1 MLGAKDSS
9 HSSPYSSFKCAP
21 QEGQSPRNHHLLNS
35 SPRPSSQSQYKPVSF
50 LFNVVLSSAELV
62 KEITNLEGEIIY
74 LERYILSLYRAAF
87 EQHIPS
93 SPGGSKTSSQNKS
106 DTESRNSSDKCCLGL
121 EPKLCKD
128 SPDYYNQS
136 LPFTRNVANL
146 DDQKYAATPKSSCK
160 KGWATANQGHR
171 SLAEHL
177 VTSRMDVNLSKPD
190 RLSEDIIRCMSSIYC
205 RLADSADSTPRNTGL
220 SASSNSSLSSS
231 STLSPRNLS
240 ENWSPHFNEET
251 GGSQIQ
257 GLKEDSSN
265 LAAKM
270 LQNFKLLVKNL
281 EKVEPLKMT
290 REEKLAFWI
299 NIHNALVMHAHL
311 AYGTSN
317 YVKSNAILKAAYTIG
332 GQYIN
337 ADIIQSS
344 ILGIRSHYT
353 APWLD
358 TLLSPG
364 KKSKAVNS
372 KHVYSIDYPEPL
384 VHFALCSG
392 AFSDPSVRV
401 YTADNIFKDL
411 RLAKEEFIQ
420 ANVYVH
426 KETKVC
432 LPKMLE
438 DFAKDMSLN
447 MTGLLDIVS
456 ACLSEAE
463 KKAIAR
469 CIKGKP
475 EKCISWLGQNSK
487 FGYVINREAVGERRL
502 SV

>member
-1 MLGAKDSS
+1 MLRFKDSP
-9 HSSPYSSFKCAP
+9 HSSPYSSFQCAP
-21 QEGQSPRNHHLLNS
+21 QDRQSPKNQYFLNS
-35 SPRPSSQSQYKPVSF
+35 SPRPSSQYKP
-50 LFNVVLSSAELV
+50 SSAELV
-62 KEITNLEGEIIY
+62 KEITSLEGEIIY
-74 LERYILSLYRAAF
+74 LERYLLSLYRGAF
-87 EQHIPS
+87 EQHISS
-93 SPGGSKTSSQNKS
+93 SPGESRTPSQNKS
-106 DTESRNSSDKCCLGL
+106 DTESQNSSAKCCLRL
-121 EPKLCKD
+121 EPKLYKD

-136 LPFTRNVANL
+136 LPSARSVASS
-146 DDQKYAATPKSSCK
+146 DYQKHASTPNSSYK
-160 KGWATANQGHR
+160 TGWATPNQGHR
-171 SLAEHL
+171 SLADHL
-177 VTSRMDVNLSKPD
+177 VTSRMDVNLSRPD
-190 RLSEDIIRCMSSIYC
+190 RLSEEIVRCMSSIYC
-205 RLADSADSTPRNTGL
+205 KLADPADPTPTNTGL

-231 STLSPRNLS
+231 STLSPKNLS
-240 ENWSPHFNEET
+240 ENWSPHFNEDA

-257 GLKEDSSN
+257 GLKEAGSN

-317 YVKSNAILKAAYTIG
+317 YVKTNAILKAAYTVG

-353 APWLD
+353 VPWLD

-364 KKSKAVNS
+364 KKSKAMSS

-392 AFSDPSVRV
+392 AFSDPSVRI
-401 YTADNIFKDL
+401 YTADSIFKDL

-420 ANVYVH
+420 ATVYVH

-463 KKAIAR
+463 QKAIAR
-469 CIKGKP
+469 CVKGKP
-475 EKCISWLGQNSK
+475 EKCISWLGQNLK
-487 FGYVINREAVGERRL
+487 FGYVINREAVAERRL

>member
-1 MLGAKDSS
+1 MLRVKDSL
-9 HSSPYSSFKCAP
+9 HSSPYFQCAP
-21 QEGQSPRNHHLLNS
+21 QDGQSPRNQHFLNS
-35 SPRPSSQSQYKPVSF
+35 SPRPSSQYKP
-50 LFNVVLSSAELV
+50 SSAELV
-62 KEITNLEGEIIY
+62 KEITSLEGEIIY
-74 LERYILSLYRAAF
+74 LERYLLSLYRGAF
-87 EQHIPS
+87 EQHISS
-93 SPGGSKTSSQNKS
+93 SPGESGTSSQNKS
-106 DTESRNSSDKCCLGL
+106 DTESQNSSDKCCLRL
-121 EPKLCKD
+121 EPKLYKD
-128 SPDYYNQS
+128 SPDYYNHS
-136 LPFTRNVANL
+136 LPFACNVASSY
-146 DDQKYAATPKSSCK
+146 DQTHASTPKSSHK
-160 KGWATANQGHR
+160 TGWATANKGHR
-171 SLAEHL
+171 SLADHL
-177 VTSRMDVNLSKPD
+177 VTRMDVNLSRPD
-190 RLSEDIIRCMSSIYC
+190 RLSEEIVRCMSSIYC
-205 RLADSADSTPRNTGL
+205 KLADPTPRNTGL

-240 ENWSPHFNEET
+240 ENWSPHFNEDAA
-251 GGSQIQ
+251 GSQIQ
-257 GLKEDSSN
+257 GFKEAGSN
-265 LAAKM
+265 FAAKM

-317 YVKSNAILKAAYTIG
+317 YVKSNVILKAAYTVG
-332 GQYIN
+332 GQHIN

-364 KKSKAVNS
+364 KKSKTVRS

-392 AFSDPSVRV
+392 AFSDPSVRI

-420 ANVYVH
+420 ATVYVH

-456 ACLSEAE
+456 SCLSEAE
-463 KKAIAR
+463 QKAIAR
-469 CIKGKP
+469 CVKGKP
-475 EKCISWLGQNSK
+475 EKYISWLGQNSK
-487 FGYVINREAVGERRL
+487 FGYVINREAVAERRL

>member
-1 MLGAKDSS
+1 MEYKHTSLRSRVDPPLPVIASNRPRIALNRHFRCG
-9 HSSPYSSFKCAP
+9 P
-21 QEGQSPRNHHLLNS
+21 QDGQSPRNEHFLNS
-35 SPRPSSQSQYKPVSF
+35 SPRPSSEYKA
-50 LFNVVLSSAELV
+50 SSAELV
-62 KEITNLEGEIIY
+62 KEITSLEGEIIY
-74 LERYILSLYRAAF
+74 LERYLLSLYRGAF
-87 EQHIPS
+87 EQHYSS
-93 SPGGSKTSSQNKS
+93 SPGESGTSSQNKS
-106 DTESRNSSDKCCLGL
+106 DTESQNSSDKCCLRL

-128 SPDYYNQS
+128 SPDNYNHR
-136 LPFTRNVANL
+136 LPFVCNVAGA
-146 DDQKYAATPKSSCK
+146 DEQKHASTPKSSYK
-160 KGWATANQGHR
+160 TQMQGWATGNQGHR
-171 SLAEHL
+171 SLADHL
-177 VTSRMDVNLSKPD
+177 VTSRMDVNLSRSD
-190 RLSEDIIRCMSSIYC
+190 RLSEEIVRCMSSIY
-205 RLADSADSTPRNTGL
+205 LHYLLEIFLKIGAPQ
-220 SASSNSSLSSS
+220 
-231 STLSPRNLS
+231 
-240 ENWSPHFNEET
+240 FNEDA

-257 GLKEDSSN
+257 GFKEAGSN
-265 LAAKM
+265 VAAKI

-290 REEKLAFWI
+290 REEKLVFWI

-317 YVKSNAILKAAYTIG
+317 YVKSNAILKVKTYTVG

-364 KKSKAVNS
+364 KKSKAVSS

-392 AFSDPSVRV
+392 AFSDPSVRI

-420 ANVYVH
+420 ATVYVH

-456 ACLSEAE
+456 ACLSEA
-463 KKAIAR
+463 IAR
-469 CIKGKP
+469 CVKGKP
-475 EKCISWLGQNSK
+475 EKYISWLGQNSK
-487 FGYVINREAVGERRL
+487 FGYVINREAVAERRL

>member
-1 MLGAKDSS
+1 MLRVKDSS
-9 HSSPYSSFKCAP
+9 HSSPYSSSQCAP
-21 QEGQSPRNHHLLNS
+21 QDRQSPRNQHLLNS
-35 SPRPSSQSQYKPVSF
+35 SPRPSSQYKP
-50 LFNVVLSSAELV
+50 SSAELV
-62 KEITNLEGEIIY
+62 KEITSLEGEIIY
-74 LERYILSLYRAAF
+74 LERYLLSLYRAAF
-87 EQHIPS
+87 EQNIPS
-93 SPGGSKTSSQNKS
+93 SPGESGTPSQNKS
-106 DTESRNSSDKCCLGL
+106 DTESQNSSDKCCLRL
-121 EPKLCKD
+121 EPKLCKN
-128 SPDYYNQS
+128 SSDYYNHS
-136 LPFTRNVANL
+136 LPFARNVASP
-146 DDQKYAATPKSSCK
+146 DDQKHAATPKSSYST
-160 KGWATANQGHR
+160 GRATANQGHR
-171 SLAEHL
+171 SLADHL
-177 VTSRMDVNLSKPD
+177 VTSRMDNNLNKPD
-190 RLSEDIIRCMSSIYC
+190 RLSEDIVRCMSSIYC
-205 RLADSADSTPRNTGL
+205 KLADPTPRNTAL

-240 ENWSPHFNEET
+240 ENWSPHFNEEA

-257 GLKEDSSN
+257 GLKEAGSTF
-265 LAAKM
+265 AAKM

-317 YVKSNAILKAAYTIG
+317 YVKSNAILKAAYTVG
-332 GQYIN
+332 GHYIN

-364 KKSKAVNS
+364 KKSKSVSS

-401 YTADNIFKDL
+401 YTSDNIFKDL

-420 ANVYVH
+420 STVYVH

-463 KKAIAR
+463 QKAIAR
-469 CIKGKP
+469 CMKGKP
-475 EKCISWLGQNSK
+475 EKYISWLGQNSK
-487 FGYVINREAVGERRL
+487 FGYVINREVVVERRL